1 MCEIR
6 SRKSWNKLNG
16 KGILG
21 MKFSKIWV
29 YLSRLFSCPEI
40 GKNRK
45 KNNYYYDLFV
55 SKNLF
60 NLPWVLSN
68 RRVQKFLVLLKGPWR
83 GQEGHYSTIP
93 LSQSSNS
100 ACSILFIL
108 RMNLPQVR
116 VTSGQKVSTEVSHTV
131 LLFSLRLF

>member
-6 SRKSWNKLNG
+6 SRKSWNKFNG

-21 MKFSKIWV
+21 MKFSKIRV

-68 RRVQKFLVLLKGPWR
+68 RRVQKFLVLLKGPRR
-83 GQEGHYSTIP
+83 GQKGYYSAISFHLVKVAT
-93 LSQSSNS
+93 
-100 ACSILFIL
+100 AHVVYCLF
-108 RMNLPQVR
+108 
-116 VTSGQKVSTEVSHTV
+116 
-131 LLFSLRLF
+131 